1 MFMPRYKVVLKERF
15 GQNDY
20 FIFLQI
26 GFSKSDLDDYLSKP
40 PSGVDARLWKQA
52 VADNPDPA
60 KFIPV
65 PLIGFK
71 SLQVRLNQP
80 ITLLHSN
87 Y

>member
-1 MFMPRYKVVLKERF
+1 MS
-15 GQNDY
+15 NTN
-20 FIFLQI
+20 IFLLQI

-52 VADNPDPA
+52 VADNPDSA

-71 SLQVRLNQP
+71 SLQVRGLTNQP
-80 ITLLHSN
+80 SI
-87 Y
+87 